1 MHDVLNDCDAARQA
15 IPDLGYEWSDHQL
28 RSLGLEVQALYPE
41 LASWTPYLAAE
52 AQLIYARRHHGVSVT
67 PKIRAEEFLVF
78 LRTFLEGRVQ
88 PVAQGRPCQTESG
101 PALEADRKV
110 AAPLPM
116 VVVLPARMPPTVAVA
131 GTMIHTAADAKW
143 NACLDELER
152 LNVRAFSEGLLLRD
166 GISEARQA
174 LTEQTQTS
182 PAGEVGDLVA
192 LVGRLA
198 RKLSKAAPDDP
209 LSEQAVEFLRRK
221 RLVNP
226 LRSCTPAGAEAH
238 LPAAPSE
245 EA

>member
-1 MHDVLNDCDAARQA
+1 MHDVLIDCDAARQV

-52 AQLIYARRHHGVSVT
+52 AQLFYARRHHGVSVT

-88 PVAQGRPCQTESG
+88 PVAQGRPCQTESA
-101 PALEADRKV
+101 PALEAAREV

-116 VVVLPARMPPTVAVA
+116 VVVLPARLPPTVAVA

-174 LTEQTQTS
+174 VTEQTQTS